1 MKPYTHKWHPGYS
14 TAKFRWKCRNCGK
27 KFFDGTECGS
37 EMAFPTLINVI
48 FNIKTTQGSGE
59 PSNNK
64 TYHRCKKNQMGI
76 ADLIGYEVV
85 K

>member
-1 MKPYTHKWHPGYS
+1 
-14 TAKFRWKCRNCGK
+14 
-27 KFFDGTECGS
+27 
-37 EMAFPTLINVI
+37 MAFPTLINVI